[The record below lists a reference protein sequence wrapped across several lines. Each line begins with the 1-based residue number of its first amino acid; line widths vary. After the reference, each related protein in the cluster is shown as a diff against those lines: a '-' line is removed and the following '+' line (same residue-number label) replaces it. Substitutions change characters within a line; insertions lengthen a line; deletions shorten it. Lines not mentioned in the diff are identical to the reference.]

1 MKSLILTACILA
13 CTVGSANAQCT
24 YRMNDVGRP
33 HGYLS
38 GPCNGA
44 AQNYSGAYPNKRTAT
59 TNSNGTVTYRDGMGR
74 TTGTATAP
82 RR

>member
-1 MKSLILTACILA
+1 MTKLNILVCVACILA
-13 CTVGSANAQCT
+13 CTVGAANAQCI

-44 AQNYSGAYPNKRTAT
+44 TQNYSGAYPSRHT
-59 TNSNGTVTYRDGMGR
+59 TQQQQVRKPSVRNQGR
-74 TTGTATAP
+74 
-82 RR
+82 

>member
-1 MKSLILTACILA
+1 MTKLNILVCVAGLLA
-13 CTVGSANAQCT
+13 CTVGSANAQCI

-44 AQNYSGAYPNKRTAT
+44 AQNYAGAYPYKQHNPPNRIKRK
-59 TNSNGTVTYRDGMGR
+59 
-74 TTGTATAP
+74 
-82 RR
+82 

>member
-13 CTVGSANAQCT
+13 CTVGSANAQCI
-24 YRMNDVGRP
+24 YRMNDVGRG

-44 AQNYSGAYPNKRTAT
+44 AQNYSGAYPNKQRV
-59 TNSNGTVTYRDGMGR
+59 S
-74 TTGTATAP
+74 AP
-82 RR
+82 PSPVEPSRRERRAR

>member
-13 CTVGSANAQCT
+13 CSVGSANAQCT

-33 HGYLS
+33 HGYVS

-44 AQNYSGAYPNKRTAT
+44 AQLFWRISQQTACVRAAIAKAE
-59 TNSNGTVTYRDGMGR
+59 GK
-74 TTGTATAP
+74 P
-82 RR
+82 

>member
-38 GPCNGA
+38 LQWCCPELFWCISQQAHNA
-44 AQNYSGAYPNKRTAT
+44 AAASKKTIRPKPRTLSTADNAT
-59 TNSNGTVTYRDGMGR
+59 HEI
-74 TTGTATAP
+74 
-82 RR
+82 